1 MENKT
6 FSSNSI
12 NLLVVFLLLCTFLS
26 RTESA
31 RPSHHELLSITG
43 RTMMSNYKI
52 NSAIGTPSSTSNHA
66 PGGNESALPSH
77 QELLITGRRMMSY
90 YKPNSDIGTPSST
103 SDRGGGGNGR
113 RLMSQMDVGAS
124 SSGQGGG
131 RNRH

>member
-66 PGGNESALPSH
+66 PGGN
-77 QELLITGRRMMSY
+77 GRRMMSY